1 MSQWEKARS
10 NYKRLEA
17 ICIGI
22 GIMCIIIGI
31 ACDILVA
38 NDIVFWVVDSLP
50 DFSLVLLQIQATIGT
65 LTIAIIALISGNI
78 SDSYMGTSVSDYYLN
93 IRPKFLKQKVIIFV
107 SLALIL
113 INAICYMMAL
123 YNIVIFVF
131 VLTFFLV
138 GMSIIEVYYIF
149 NGKRKMHEEIEM
161 YFIHVIEND
170 DSYQKKVNICDS
182 FVDDWKEISKIQNDE
197 EVDKYIKLFIK
208 GMKSLIECNDKQGY
222 DDINKLSYKISVN
235 LLAGISENEKVHGI
249 IFVQEFYH
257 SLWMYIMQDKSRRY
271 ENFSRITLFGSVA
284 CDFVDAMNYISNEKL
299 EKVISLDS
307 FVDNVLRV
315 TYWIGYDAEKSSYEI
330 GCLNSFARH
339 IGFYL
344 AMQNKKGAIVN
355 KNFWGN
361 TLKRCNY
368 FYSANMQK
376 NLIEDYAYKSG
387 TIQFDFCYGFLMNNE
402 AEIVKENLYYY
413 SLSNTYRIENRQYAV
428 LVLSTH
434 CFLYYLGYRET
445 EDCVDTSIKMQ
456 AQRILGDAKVKEV
469 FLRFLYML
477 SENQEFINKKLAL
490 DILKILD
497 RHELFPKYSNSKTMI
512 GDTVVK
518 DFYLFIILYLAHKY
532 YIPEIVEKALDIDEY
547 TSYVYLTNSEHTK
560 KILRELHVLIDKENN
575 EDVIEGEVNLMY
587 DIFERK
593 IKIGY
598 KKKVIEK
605 AAVAQKT
612 YEEHVDVRSMC
623 KKLKM
628 HTIEKFKNKFSS
640 IISDGNSDNSIIE
653 IKAFTLSDY
662 TEQVNGEL
670 YQGVYSNLFGNF
682 VLYLIWYLNNNGM
695 VNLMN
700 RYDDFAND
708 RAYMRYLQDN
718 GLSILIGSKYILS
731 NRDYKLREE
740 FNDFLNDY
748 DCIYTSLV
756 ADGLALRKDSIEVY
770 LHDVQVSI
778 RPGTINDMN
787 IKFNKETG
795 KYEYEVISNLP
806 VEFDK
811 EEIKEFIYNERK
823 IIEIVLKVSIN
834 TNDIPIGTIISGNR
848 N

>member
-1 MSQWEKARS
+1 M
-10 NYKRLEA
+10 
-17 ICIGI
+17 
-22 GIMCIIIGI
+22 
-31 ACDILVA
+31 
-38 NDIVFWVVDSLP
+38 
-50 DFSLVLLQIQATIGT
+50 
-65 LTIAIIALISGNI
+65 
-78 SDSYMGTSVSDYYLN
+78 
-93 IRPKFLKQKVIIFV
+93 
-107 SLALIL
+107 
-113 INAICYMMAL
+113 
-123 YNIVIFVF
+123 
-131 VLTFFLV
+131 
-138 GMSIIEVYYIF
+138 
-149 NGKRKMHEEIEM
+149 
-161 YFIHVIEND
+161 
-170 DSYQKKVNICDS
+170 
-182 FVDDWKEISKIQNDE
+182 
-197 EVDKYIKLFIK
+197 
-208 GMKSLIECNDKQGY
+208 
-222 DDINKLSYKISVN
+222 
-235 LLAGISENEKVHGI
+235 
-249 IFVQEFYH
+249 
-257 SLWMYIMQDKSRRY
+257 
-271 ENFSRITLFGSVA
+271 
-284 CDFVDAMNYISNEKL
+284 
-299 EKVISLDS
+299 
-307 FVDNVLRV
+307 
-315 TYWIGYDAEKSSYEI
+315 
-330 GCLNSFARH
+330 
-339 IGFYL
+339 
-344 AMQNKKGAIVN
+344 
-355 KNFWGN
+355 
-361 TLKRCNY
+361 
-368 FYSANMQK
+368 
-376 NLIEDYAYKSG
+376 
-387 TIQFDFCYGFLMNNE
+387 
-402 AEIVKENLYYY
+402 
-413 SLSNTYRIENRQYAV
+413 
-428 LVLSTH
+428 
-434 CFLYYLGYRET
+434 
-445 EDCVDTSIKMQ
+445 
-456 AQRILGDAKVKEV
+456 
-469 FLRFLYML
+469 
-477 SENQEFINKKLAL
+477 
-490 DILKILD
+490 
-497 RHELFPKYSNSKTMI
+497 
-512 GDTVVK
+512 
-518 DFYLFIILYLAHKY
+518 AHKY

-560 KILRELHVLIDKENN
+560 KILRELYVLIDKENN

-605 AAVAQKT
+605 AAAAQKT

-700 RYDDFAND
+700 RFDDFAND

-811 EEIKEFIYNERK
+811 EEIKEFIHNERK